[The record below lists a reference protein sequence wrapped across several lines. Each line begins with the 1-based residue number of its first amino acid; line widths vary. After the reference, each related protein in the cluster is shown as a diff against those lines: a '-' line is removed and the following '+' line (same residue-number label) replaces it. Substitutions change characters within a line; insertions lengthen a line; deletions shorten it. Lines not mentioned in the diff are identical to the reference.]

1 MRTTRIGGSS
11 RTSWSPRSAAR
22 GAARDR
28 GAIRA
33 AGDARG
39 AFRVAAVGTEDRAE
53 EATAREDA
61 PDARAR
67 TTRAATIAR
76 GAAVVA
82 AMTVCE
88 SDAVLEPS
96 CDDRSARGREW
107 RATWSTS
114 ARSQVEKN
122 AELSSYRLMTD
133 RACGPSAG
141 GETETPPPATPLDG
155 RASDR
160 RKKNPSP
167 LHARGSLGPSRA
179 NDASPSR
186 ALLFLSLPSPAARVT
201 AVRRKNTTPNRSI
214 VIQGRSIQA
223 KVGAELKGVS

>member
-1 MRTTRIGGSS
+1 MEIDRFIARISPRALFAAKIIRYLSAAIASRRGRRAASRRERRAVRTTRIGGSS

-39 AFRVAAVGTEDRAE
+39 AFRGAAVGTEDRAE

-114 ARSQVEKN
+114 ARRVK
-122 AELSSYRLMTD
+122 
-133 RACGPSAG
+133 
-141 GETETPPPATPLDG
+141 
-155 RASDR
+155 
-160 RKKNPSP
+160 
-167 LHARGSLGPSRA
+167 SR
-179 NDASPSR
+179 
-186 ALLFLSLPSPAARVT
+186 
-201 AVRRKNTTPNRSI
+201 
-214 VIQGRSIQA
+214 
-223 KVGAELKGVS
+223 